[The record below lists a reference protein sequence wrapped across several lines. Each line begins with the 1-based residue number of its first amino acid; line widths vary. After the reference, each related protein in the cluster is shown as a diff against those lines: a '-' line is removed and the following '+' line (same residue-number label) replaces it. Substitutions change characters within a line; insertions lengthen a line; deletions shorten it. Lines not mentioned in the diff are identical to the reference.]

1 MYASCNSGLD
11 KFPALMCFCGYSRRR
26 AAGVDALLHAPQRT
40 ALGIVLDG
48 TRVDVTVPGSPAQV
62 CGMIDTSDELLMVD
76 GQKVSAQTAMAALR
90 GSDVPAS
97 VVSLVL
103 RKSGMGEV
111 VKVQL
116 PRTSLDIVK
125 RRQELN
131 EGLEQL
137 QENILQAFAR
147 GDKSQASEALAKIAK
162 DARTLDRMNFDLHL
176 HLSNQVSCLLEA
188 VETLVSRSKVSVL
201 AVDATHQQVH
211 VLQSLTESELR
222 QHLLHDPATSGNMDR
237 ETMLQKQVQELEG
250 DLKALQEELSSAQI
264 LRRECLEDVHQL
276 QQRVSEL
283 EDEIR
288 ERQGSQDRLKGAL
301 SRVEDGMVEAQGE
314 ISQQPYALRVVL
326 GVDYEDTVANAETKA
341 VMDLQLQ
348 EDISIALRIAKSQVE
363 VLCYSRGLG
372 TMAEL
377 RISPTMSA
385 PSHTSRSETA
395 ASGRALAE
403 ELQRQIADPKS
414 EIHQGAAGKHIKE
427 VDVHGPIAIQAARA
441 LRSALLEMEGDLART
456 RLDLVRVQD
465 KMAEASERH
474 RAVIKEEELMKQ
486 EIMMDCDTRLKAASA
501 DFREQL
507 ARVVE
512 MEREQIQKEQAL
524 AFEAQKAEHNHAL
537 ELQILDSRKHIASLE
552 AEKGE
557 LELELKSV
565 RDHQY
570 DVEMQKSSAK
580 LELVRTKEKLRHA
593 ERTSSEIQQ
602 ACQKVD
608 EILVPELTSCLMTL
622 GNIENEMGFFH
633 SHVTRAAAL
642 ASSTNGASSLLSQD
656 AHRSKEVCV
665 PP

>member
-1 MYASCNSGLD
+1 
-11 KFPALMCFCGYSRRR
+11 
-26 AAGVDALLHAPQRT
+26 
-40 ALGIVLDG
+40 
-48 TRVDVTVPGSPAQV
+48 
-62 CGMIDTSDELLMVD
+62 
-76 GQKVSAQTAMAALR
+76 
-90 GSDVPAS
+90 
-97 VVSLVL
+97 
-103 RKSGMGEV
+103 
-111 VKVQL
+111 
-116 PRTSLDIVK
+116 
-125 RRQELN
+125 
-131 EGLEQL
+131 
-137 QENILQAFAR
+137 
-147 GDKSQASEALAKIAK
+147 
-162 DARTLDRMNFDLHL
+162 
-176 HLSNQVSCLLEA
+176 
-188 VETLVSRSKVSVL
+188 
-201 AVDATHQQVH
+201 
-211 VLQSLTESELR
+211 
-222 QHLLHDPATSGNMDR
+222 
-237 ETMLQKQVQELEG
+237 
-250 DLKALQEELSSAQI
+250 
-264 LRRECLEDVHQL
+264 
-276 QQRVSEL
+276 
-283 EDEIR
+283 
-288 ERQGSQDRLKGAL
+288 
-301 SRVEDGMVEAQGE
+301 
-314 ISQQPYALRVVL
+314 
-326 GVDYEDTVANAETKA
+326 
-341 VMDLQLQ
+341 
-348 EDISIALRIAKSQVE
+348 
-363 VLCYSRGLG
+363 
-372 TMAEL
+372 
-377 RISPTMSA
+377 
-385 PSHTSRSETA
+385 
-395 ASGRALAE
+395 LAE